1 MYWTERGT
9 GLNGGDQI
17 RRADLDGQDGEVL
30 VNSAPYSLS
39 GITVDPATDKLYWTD
54 EASGSIWRLD
64 TSVRNAMPEE
74 VIADLTAP
82 EGIVMAAAS
91 HPDWLPL
98 VALYRVADG
107 VNWATNDGWL
117 SDTPLGE
124 WYGVDTD
131 DDGRVTELLLSGN
144 GLSGP
149 IPSKLSDLSKLTVL
163 DLSRNDLT
171 GEIPTQLGKLKNV
184 TILSLAANRLGTPTG
199 PLSRYVPK
207 EIPADLGLLRAL
219 KVLDLSNNGFG
230 GTIPKEFGKGLR
242 ELEELD
248 LGHNF
253 LTGKIPQDIGYL
265 GLPHQLG
272 KTTLEQQRFSPV
284 SYPPV
289 G

>member
-1 MYWTERGT
+1 MADLPALDSDDVTDLKDFGFVAPQNPFGLALDPLAGKIYWTERGT
-9 GLNGGDQI
+9 GLNGGHQI

-171 GEIPTQLGKLKNV
+171 GEIPTQLGKLNPGWHFC
-184 TILSLAANRLGTPTG
+184 AAC
-199 PLSRYVPK
+199 
-207 EIPADLGLLRAL
+207 
-219 KVLDLSNNGFG
+219 VL
-230 GTIPKEFGKGLR
+230 
-242 ELEELD
+242 
-248 LGHNF
+248 
-253 LTGKIPQDIGYL
+253 
-265 GLPHQLG
+265 
-272 KTTLEQQRFSPV
+272 
-284 SYPPV
+284 
-289 G
+289 